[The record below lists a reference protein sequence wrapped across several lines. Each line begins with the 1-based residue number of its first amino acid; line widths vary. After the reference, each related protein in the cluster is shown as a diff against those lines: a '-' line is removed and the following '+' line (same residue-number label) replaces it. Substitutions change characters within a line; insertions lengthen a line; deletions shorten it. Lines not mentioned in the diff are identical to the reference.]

1 MSSPAYRCGWVAIM
15 GPPNAGKSTLLNTLL
30 GQKVAIVTPKAQT
43 TRNRITGILSDK
55 EAQVIFMDTPGIHVT
70 RGKMN
75 RLLTQTAWEASKDAD
90 VIMVMLDAELYLRRP
105 EYMGKDIKPLLE
117 AIKAET
123 RPVLVLA
130 NKVDLIGDKSKL
142 LPLMEQLH
150 ETWPLAELFPVSAL
164 NEVGLEA
171 LLAKIKKDLPEG
183 EAQFPEDQ
191 LSTLPLRFMAAESIR
206 EKLFLGLHQEL
217 PYAIAVD
224 IENWEEDPERN
235 LTLINAVIYVTRPSQ
250 KAIVIGKGGQNLKNV
265 GQAARKE
272 LVELLGTKVHLE
284 LWVKVRE
291 AWPED
296 MGFLHSLALGATS
309 DATSRLDMP

>member
-1 MSSPAYRCGWVAIM
+1 MNMPSSAHRCGWVAIM

-43 TRNRITGILSDK
+43 TRNRITGILSDA
-55 EAQVIFMDTPGIHVT
+55 EAQVIFMDTPGIHAT

-75 RLLTQTAWEASKDAD
+75 RLFSQAAWDASKDAD
-90 VIMVMLDAELYLRRP
+90 VIIVMLDAELYLRRP
-105 EYMGKDIKPLLE
+105 EYMENDIKPLLE
-117 AIKAET
+117 AIRAET

-150 ETWPLAELFPVSAL
+150 ATWPMAELFPVSAL
-164 NEVGLEA
+164 NKVGLEA
-171 LLAKIKKDLPEG
+171 LVAKIKKDLPEG
-183 EAQFPEDQ
+183 ESQFPEDQ
-191 LSTLPLRFMAAESIR
+191 LSTLPVRFMAAESIR
-206 EKLFLGLHQEL
+206 EKLFLNLHQEL

-224 IENWEEDPERN
+224 IENWEEDTERN

-250 KAIVIGKGGQNLKNV
+250 KAIVIGKGGRNLKHV
-265 GQAARKE
+265 GQTARLE
-272 LVELLGTKVHLE
+272 IAEILGTKVHLE

-291 AWPED
+291 DWTED
-296 MGFLHSLALGATS
+296 MGFLHSLALGATPES
-309 DATSRLDMP
+309 L

>member
-1 MSSPAYRCGWVAIM
+1 MSSSPYRCGWVAIM

-55 EAQVIFMDTPGIHVT
+55 DAQVIFMDTPGIHAT
-70 RGKMN
+70 RGKMS
-75 RLLTQTAWEASKDAD
+75 RLLSQTAWEASKDAD
-90 VIMVMLDAELYLRRP
+90 VLLVMLDAELYLRKP
-105 EYMGKDIKPLLE
+105 EYMDKDIKPLLE

-130 NKVDLIGDKSKL
+130 NKVDLIGDKSRL

-150 ETWPLAELFPVSAL
+150 ATWPLAELFPVSAL
-164 NEVGLEA
+164 NKVGLEA
-171 LLAKIKKDLPEG
+171 LLEKIKSQLPEG

-191 LSTLPLRFMAAESIR
+191 LSTVPVRFMATESIR
-206 EKLFLGLHQEL
+206 EKLFLNLHQEL
-217 PYAIAVD
+217 PYSIAVD

-235 LTLINAVIYVTRPSQ
+235 LTIINAVIYVTRSSQ
-250 KAIVIGKGGQNLKNV
+250 KAIVIGKGGQTLKKV
-265 GQAARKE
+265 GQAARLE
-272 LVELLGTKVHLE
+272 IADILGTKVHLE

-291 AWPED
+291 DWPED
-296 MGFLHSLALGATS
+296 LGFLHSLALGANPES
-309 DATSRLDMP
+309 L

>member
-1 MSSPAYRCGWVAIM
+1 MSSSAYRCGWVAIM
-15 GPPNAGKSTLLNTLL
+15 GPPNAGKSTLLNALL

-43 TRNRITGILSDK
+43 TRNRITGILSGPD
-55 EAQVIFMDTPGIHVT
+55 AQVIFMDTPGIHTT

-75 RLLTQTAWEASKDAD
+75 RLMSQTAWEASKDAD
-90 VIMVMLDAELYLRRP
+90 ILMVMLDAELYLRRP
-105 EYMGKDIKPLLE
+105 EYMEKDIKPLLE
-117 AIKAET
+117 AIRAET

-130 NKVDLIGDKSKL
+130 NKVDLIGDKSRL

-164 NEVGLEA
+164 NEVGLDG

-183 EAQFPEDQ
+183 PAQFPEDQ
-191 LSTLPLRFMAAESIR
+191 LSTVPVRFMAAESIR
-206 EKLFLGLHQEL
+206 EKLFINLHQEL

-235 LTLINAVIYVTRPSQ
+235 LTIINAAIYVMRPSQ
-250 KAIVIGKGGQNLKNV
+250 KAIVIGKGGANLKKI
-265 GQAARKE
+265 GQAARLE
-272 LVELLGTKVHLE
+272 IADILGTKVHLE

-291 AWPED
+291 DWTED
-296 MGFLHSLALGATS
+296 MGFLHSLALGAEPGS
-309 DATSRLDMP
+309 SLE

>member
-1 MSSPAYRCGWVAIM
+1 MSSSAYRCGWVAIM

-75 RLLTQTAWEASKDAD
+75 RLLSQTAWDASKDAD
-90 VIMVMLDAELYLRRP
+90 AIMVMLDAELYLRKP
-105 EYMGKDIKPLLE
+105 EYMEKDIKPLLE

-130 NKVDLIGDKSKL
+130 NKVDLIGDKSRL
-142 LPLMEQLH
+142 LPLMEMLH
-150 ETWPLAELFPVSAL
+150 ATWPLAELFPVSAL
-164 NEVGLEA
+164 NKVGLDTLA
-171 LLAKIKKDLPEG
+171 AKIKSQLPEG

-191 LSTLPLRFMAAESIR
+191 LSTVPVRFMAAEIIR

-217 PYAIAVD
+217 PYSIAVD
-224 IENWEEDPERN
+224 IENWEEEPERN
-235 LTLINAVIYVTRPSQ
+235 LTFINAVIYVTRPSQ
-250 KAIVIGKGGQNLKNV
+250 KAIVIGKGGQNLKKV
-265 GQAARKE
+265 GQTARLE
-272 LVELLGTKVHLE
+272 IAEILGTKVHLE

-291 AWPED
+291 DWPED
-296 MGFLHSLALGATS
+296 MGFLQSLALGGS
-309 DATSRLDMP
+309 PENMQG

>member
-1 MSSPAYRCGWVAIM
+1 MPSSAYRCGWVAIM

-30 GQKVAIVTPKAQT
+30 GQKIAIVTPKAQT
-43 TRNRITGILSDK
+43 TRNRITGILSDPD
-55 EAQVIFMDTPGIHVT
+55 AQVIFMDTPGIHAT

-75 RLLTQTAWEASKDAD
+75 RLFSQTAWDASKDAD
-90 VIMVMLDAELYLRRP
+90 IIMVMLDAELYLRKP
-105 EYMGKDIKPLLE
+105 EYMDNDIKPLLE
-117 AIKAET
+117 AIRAET

-164 NEVGLEA
+164 NKVGLEN
-171 LLAKIKKDLPEG
+171 LLARIKKELPEG

-191 LSTLPLRFMAAESIR
+191 LSTLPVRFMAAESIR

-224 IENWEEDPERN
+224 IENWEEDASRN

-250 KAIVIGKGGQNLKNV
+250 KAIVIGKGGANLKKV
-265 GQAARKE
+265 GQAARLE
-272 LVELLGTKVHLE
+272 IADILGTKVHLE

-291 AWPED
+291 DWPED
-296 MGFLHSLALGATS
+296 VDFLHSLALGSTPENF
-309 DATSRLDMP
+309 RE

>member
-1 MSSPAYRCGWVAIM
+1 MPSSDFRCGWVAIM

-30 GQKVAIVTPKAQT
+30 GQKIAIVTPKAQT
-43 TRNRITGILSDK
+43 TRNRITGILSDDD
-55 EAQVIFMDTPGIHVT
+55 AQVIFMDTPGIHVT

-75 RLLTQTAWEASKDAD
+75 RLLSQTAWDASKDAD

-105 EYMGKDIKPLLE
+105 EYMEKDIKPLLE

-123 RPVLVLA
+123 RPVLVIA

-150 ETWPLAELFPVSAL
+150 ETWPLAELFPISAL
-164 NEVGLEA
+164 NKVGLEN
-171 LLAKIKKDLPEG
+171 LLAKIKRELPQG

-191 LSTLPLRFMAAESIR
+191 LSTLPVRFMAAESIR

-217 PYAIAVD
+217 PYSIAVD
-224 IENWEEDPERN
+224 IENWEEDAERN
-235 LTLINAVIYVTRPSQ
+235 LTLINAVIYVTRASQ
-250 KAIVIGKGGQNLKNV
+250 KAIVIGKGGANLKKV
-265 GQAARKE
+265 GQTARME
-272 LVELLGTKVHLE
+272 IADILGTKVHLE

-291 AWPED
+291 DWPED
-296 MGFLHSLALGATS
+296 LGFLHSLALGAGPEG
-309 DATSRLDMP
+309 M

>member
-1 MSSPAYRCGWVAIM
+1 M
-15 GPPNAGKSTLLNTLL
+15 GPPNAGKSTLLNSLL

-43 TRNRITGILSDK
+43 TRNRITGILSDA
-55 EAQVIFMDTPGIHVT
+55 ETQVIFMDTPGIHVT

-75 RLLTQTAWEASKDAD
+75 RLLSQTAWEASKDAD
-90 VIMVMLDAELYLRRP
+90 IIIVMLDAELYLRRP
-105 EYMGKDIKPLLE
+105 EYMDNDIKPLLE

-150 ETWPLAELFPVSAL
+150 ETWPLAELFPISAL

-171 LLAKIKKDLPEG
+171 LLAKIKRELPEG
-183 EAQFPEDQ
+183 EPQFPEDQ
-191 LSTLPLRFMAAESIR
+191 LSTLPVRFMAAESIR
-206 EKLFLGLHQEL
+206 EKLFINLHQEL
-217 PYAIAVD
+217 PYSIAVD

-235 LTLINAVIYVTRPSQ
+235 LTIINAAIYVTRSSQ
-250 KAIVIGKGGQNLKNV
+250 KAIVIGKGGQNLKKI
-265 GQAARKE
+265 GQAARLE
-272 LVELLGTKVHLE
+272 IAEILGTKVHLE

-291 AWPED
+291 DWTED
-296 MGFLHSLALGATS
+296 LGFLHSLALGA
-309 DATSRLDMP
+309 APEGM

>member
-1 MSSPAYRCGWVAIM
+1 MPSSAYRCGWVAIM

-43 TRNRITGILSDK
+43 TRNRITGILSD
-55 EAQVIFMDTPGIHVT
+55 EDAQVIFVDTPGIHAT

-75 RLLTQTAWEASKDAD
+75 RLLSQTAWDASKDAD
-90 VIMVMLDAELYLRRP
+90 VLMIMLDAELYLRKP
-105 EYMGKDIKPLLE
+105 EYMDNDIRPLLE

-130 NKVDLIGDKSKL
+130 NKVDLVGDKSRL

-150 ETWPLAELFPVSAL
+150 ATWPLAELFPVSAL
-164 NEVGLEA
+164 NKAGLEP
-171 LLAKIKKDLPEG
+171 LLATVKSRLPEA

-191 LSTLPLRFMAAESIR
+191 LSTLPVRFMAAESIR
-206 EKLFLGLHQEL
+206 EKLFLNLYQEL

-224 IENWEEDPERN
+224 IENWEEDHERN
-235 LTLINAVIYVTRPSQ
+235 LTIINAVIYVTRPSQ
-250 KAIVIGKGGQNLKNV
+250 KAIVIGKGGQNLKKV
-265 GQAARKE
+265 GQAARLE
-272 LVELLGTKVHLE
+272 IADTLGTKVHLE

-291 AWPED
+291 DWPED
-296 MGFLHSLALGATS
+296 LGFLHSLALGAEPENM
-309 DATSRLDMP
+309 RE